1 MTTKD
6 RGEFSKRLKSSIVKC
21 SDAFLNSDDG
31 FIYIVMNYYDDGT
44 LDDKENERQRNFS
57 VQRFARM
64 YCTAPSVT
72 FGHYKSP
79 QPVLQDH
86 QRRSHTWAETENSIE
101 AIISVVE
108 DEDRGVLCARE
119 QNYSNFLY
127 PKDFPKGK
135 SLSSL
140 DGQSEYLGSP
150 MKSFLL
156 YCEGVFIKH
165 LYQLLEKVKGHSSSK
180 NIEGL
185 MEILQ
190 KMKFPGEDGINV
202 HRCRMTKSSMPFK
215 QYSYFLMKLNSMR
228 PITSTPRT

>member
-1 MTTKD
+1 MKFLFAFFVLLPLCNSMRIGMNLSKEIKSALTK
-6 RGEFSKRLKSSIVKC
+6 LQ
-21 SDAFLNSDDG
+21 
-31 FIYIVMNYYDDGT
+31 
-44 LDDKENERQRNFS
+44 ENK
-57 VQRFARM
+57 VPP
-64 YCTAPSVT
+64 PSVDVP
-72 FGHYKSP
+72 S
-79 QPVLQDH
+79 
-86 QRRSHTWAETENSIE
+86 
-101 AIISVVE
+101 
-108 DEDRGVLCARE
+108 RE
-119 QNYSNFLY
+119 MQNNA
-127 PKDFPKGK
+127 
-135 SLSSL
+135 
-140 DGQSEYLGSP
+140 
-150 MKSFLL
+150 L